1 MGNRLP
7 HQRRG
12 YIPLPIKDGLNPTRV
27 RVPEEVSP
35 IKAADFLMEVIQTQR
50 HRHSDDDLE
59 ALMKRFADQEVVLF
73 DATPIS
79 PEYLLSAEQDVFFY
93 RTPAPET
100 PVPYNIP
107 IVYEDNDILVAD
119 KPPFMATMPRARHIV
134 ETATVKLRRSTG
146 IDDLAPAHRL
156 DRLTSGLL
164 LFTKRRE
171 VRGAYQT
178 LFARREVHKTY
189 SAIAEHQV
197 LDTPLVWQSR
207 MEKTPGEIQ
216 GRIEPGEINA
226 ITNLSSITPLTSS
239 EQKAMED
246 IHGSQPQLARYS
258 LSPETGKTHQ
268 LRLHMWAA
276 GVPILGDPVY
286 PVIYPV
292 DAEDMNVPMHLT
304 AAELAFT
311 DPLSGKPRHF
321 HTSLAF

>member
-1 MGNRLP
+1 METDYRISAGL
-7 HQRRG
+7 H
-12 YIPLPIKDGLNPTRV
+12 PLPIKDGLNPTRV

-50 HRHSDDDLE
+50 HRHPDDDLE

-156 DRLTSGLL
+156 DRLTSGLCCL
-164 LFTKRRE
+164 PNVAKSAVLPNSICPS
-171 VRGAYQT
+171 RGAQD
-178 LFARREVHKTY
+178 LQCHRR
-189 SAIAEHQV
+189 APV
-197 LDTPLVWQSR
+197 LDTPWCGNHGWR
-207 MEKTPGEIQ
+207 RHPGRFKAESNQ
-216 GRIEPGEINA
+216 VK
-226 ITNLSSITPLTSS
+226 STPLPT
-239 EQKAMED
+239 
-246 IHGSQPQLARYS
+246 
-258 LSPETGKTHQ
+258 
-268 LRLHMWAA
+268 
-276 GVPILGDPVY
+276 
-286 PVIYPV
+286 
-292 DAEDMNVPMHLT
+292 
-304 AAELAFT
+304 
-311 DPLSGKPRHF
+311 
-321 HTSLAF
+321 

>member
-12 YIPLPIKDGLNPTRV
+12 YTPLPIKNGLNPTRV
-27 RVPEEVSP
+27 RVPSEVAP
-35 IKAADFLMEVIQTQR
+35 IRADDFLLEVIEAQR
-50 HRHSDDDLE
+50 HRHPDDDAD
-59 ALMKRFADQEVVLF
+59 ALMKRFADREVVLF

-79 PEYLLSAEQDVFFY
+79 PDTVLSAEQDVFFY

-100 PVPYNIP
+100 PVPYDIS
-107 IVYEDNDILVAD
+107 IVYEDDDILVAD

-146 IDDLAPAHRL
+146 ISDLAPAHRL

-171 VRGAYQT
+171 IRGAYQT
-178 LFARREVHKTY
+178 LFARREVDKTY
-189 SAIAEHQV
+189 SAIAAHKDFE
-197 LDTPLVWQSR
+197 TPLVWRSR

-216 GRIEPGEINA
+216 GRIEPGDTNA
-226 ITNLSSITPLTSS
+226 ITNLISVTPLNPS
-239 EQKAMED
+239 EQKVIED
-246 IHGSQPQLARYS
+246 IHGEQPQLARYV
-258 LSPETGKTHQ
+258 LAPETGKTHQ

-286 PVIYPV
+286 PVIFPV
-292 DAEDMNVPMHLT
+292 DAENMSIPLRLT
-304 AAELAFT
+304 AAALAFT
-311 DPLSGKPRHF
+311 DPQTGQPRQF
-321 HTSLAF
+321 HTTLTF